1 MRTPR
6 PAWLAANL
14 FLVLAP
20 CIALN
25 SAGYSV
31 TVDSAILPAML
42 HVNRSSPSD
51 LELGGEIAGLPS
63 GTTRY
68 LTRDDLLALPQA
80 TYTVTDDANFSGP
93 TQVSGVL
100 LEDLIRRLG
109 AAPESDLIVAICK
122 DRYHANYPGAYMAAH
137 HPLLVLTI
145 NGKPPASWPKDAEG
159 HGSDMGPYMIT
170 HPRFKP
176 SVKILTHQILSDQI
190 LSDQILSDQILSDH
204 DEPQI
209 PWGVVRLEIRDEK
222 VVFGAIAPPGPHAAD
237 PVVQAG
243 YRVAQQNCFR
253 CHNMGN
259 EGGRKSGYPWPIL
272 SAFATAT
279 PEDFVAYVHNPQAK
293 NPQAQM
299 PGNPGYD
306 DATMRALLAYFQ
318 TFSADSSAQG
328 REKQGN
334 EKP

>member
-1 MRTPR
+1 MRTPC
-6 PAWLAANL
+6 PALLAATVL
-14 FLVLAP
+14 LAP

-25 SAGYSV
+25 SGPAFR
-31 TVDSAILPAML
+31 SANSAVLPPAL
-42 HVNRSSPSD
+42 RLKRSSSSD
-51 LELGGEIAGLPS
+51 LEVGGEIAGLPS

-68 LTRDDLLALPQA
+68 LSREDLLALPQA
-80 TYTVTDDANFSGP
+80 TYTVTDDPNFSGP

-100 LEDLIRRLG
+100 LEELIRYLG
-109 AAPESDLIVAICK
+109 AAPDSNLVVAICR
-122 DRYHANYPGAYMAAH
+122 DRYRANYPRAYVAAH

-159 HGSDMGPYMIT
+159 HDSDMGPYMIT
-170 HPRFKP
+170 HPRFTP
-176 SVKILTHQILSDQI
+176 SFKILSHE
-190 LSDQILSDQILSDH
+190 

-243 YRVAQQNCFR
+243 YRIAQQNCFR

-259 EGGRKSGYPWPIL
+259 EGGRKSGYPWPVL

-293 NPQAQM
+293 NSQAQM
-299 PGNPGYD
+299 PGNPEYD

-318 TFSADSSAQG
+318 TFRRILS
-328 REKQGN
+328 GN
-334 EKP
+334 IRGE

>member
-1 MRTPR
+1 MRTLR
-6 PAWLAANL
+6 PAFLAATL
-14 FLVLAP
+14 FVVLVP
-20 CIALN
+20 CIARN
-25 SAGYSV
+25 SAGHSV
-31 TVDSAILPAML
+31 TAGSAVLPAML
-42 HVNRSSPSD
+42 HLNRSSPSD

-68 LTRDDLLALPQA
+68 ITRDDLLALPQA

-100 LEDLIRRLG
+100 LEELIRHLG

-122 DRYHANYPGAYMAAH
+122 DRYHANYPRTYIAAH

-159 HGSDMGPYMIT
+159 HDSDMGPYMIT
-170 HPRFKP
+170 HPRFTP
-176 SVKILTHQILSDQI
+176 RFRILS
-190 LSDQILSDQILSDH
+190 H
-204 DEPQI
+204 EDEPQI
-209 PWGVVRLEIRDEK
+209 PWGVVRVEIRDEK
-222 VVFGAIAPPGPHAAD
+222 VVFGTIAPTGPHAAD
-237 PVVQAG
+237 PGVQAG
-243 YRVAQQNCFR
+243 YRIARQNCIR

-259 EGGRKSGYPWPIL
+259 EGGRKSGYPWPVL

-279 PEDFVAYVHNPQAK
+279 PEDFMAYVRDPKTK
-293 NPQAQM
+293 NSQAQM

-306 DATMRALLAYFQ
+306 DATIRALLAYFQ

-328 REKQGN
+328 KASEMESK
-334 EKP
+334 